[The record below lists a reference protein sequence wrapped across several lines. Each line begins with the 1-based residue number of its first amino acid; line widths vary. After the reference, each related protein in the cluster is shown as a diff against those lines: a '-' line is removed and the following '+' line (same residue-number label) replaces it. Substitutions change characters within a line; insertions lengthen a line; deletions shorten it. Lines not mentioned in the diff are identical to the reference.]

1 MKLMNSGNLLSNRTR
16 ISALLLALMLL
27 LLTGCS
33 SNRPAEAGALT
44 ESGSAEET
52 TLPTA
57 TEPASENEPSE
68 PHTTESSLPEGTDRM
83 FYAHVNGKVLKILAA
98 ENSSADA
105 FLDLLKSGD
114 VPVEM
119 HDYGSFEK
127 VGPLGTTLPRND
139 EQITTEPGDVIL
151 YQGDQITIYYDVNN
165 WSFTRLGKVQD
176 LSQAELK
183 DILGSGNVTVTF
195 SLSEGR
201 MEPESSKVL
210 VVIFSRTG
218 HTKPLAEYIAEDLNA
233 DLYEIEA
240 KVPYTDDDIKY
251 YTNCRADR
259 EQNDPSARPEIA
271 GELPDVT
278 GYDTVFIGYPIWHGQ
293 APKIIYTLLEGVDL
307 SGKTIIPFC
316 TSHSSPLGTSAENLH
331 PLAPDAAWMEG
342 RRFAIGTTA
351 GEISEW
357 VKSLDIL
364 SGQPADT
371 GVFDFEKQT
380 VLLNSGYEMPIIGL
394 GTWTLDDDEAENSVY
409 HALKSGMRLIDTARY
424 YGNEVGVGRGLQKAI
439 DEGIVTREEV
449 FITSKIYGGNYERA
463 AGIIDDAL
471 KDLNVDYIDLMLIH
485 QPGYDDEGV
494 YKAMEDAVRAGKLRS
509 IGISN
514 YYTKEQVDEVLSF
527 AAIVPAVIQNENHLY
542 YQNSELQEYVSQHG
556 IVIESWYPFGGR
568 GHTSEHFGNEVIKE
582 LAEKYGKSSAQ
593 IILRWQL
600 QAGFIAIPGS
610 SNPDHIAENYDI
622 FDFELSEED
631 MQRIRGLDRHKRY
644 ENW

>member
-1 MKLMNSGNLLSNRTR
+1 MKLMNSENLLSNRTR

-33 SNRPAEAGALT
+33 STGPAETGALT

-52 TLPTA
+52 TLPTV
-57 TEPASENEPSE
+57 TEPASKNEASE
-68 PHTTESSLPEGTDRM
+68 PYSTKSSLPEGTDRM

-139 EQITTEPGDVIL
+139 EQIITEPGDVIL

-293 APKIIYTLLEGVDL
+293 APKIIYTFLEGVDL
-307 SGKTIIPFC
+307 SGKKIIPFC

-394 GTWTLDDDEAENSVY
+394 GTWTLSDDEAENSVY

-439 DEGIVTREEV
+439 DEGIVTREDV

-463 AGIIDDAL
+463 GGIIDDAL

-527 AAIVPAVIQNENHLY
+527 ATIVPAVIQNENHLY
-542 YQNSELQEYVSQHG
+542 YQNTELQEYASQYG

-582 LAEKYGKSSAQ
+582 LAEKYGKSFAQ

-622 FDFELSEED
+622 FDFELSKED
-631 MQRIRGLDRHKRY
+631 MQRIRELDQHERY